1 MGKALAWG
9 VGGVGG
15 LGVGFLFCFL
25 LACIRYLHLLF
36 RYGVRDLDS
45 LSMGLWLV
53 IAYNQYFYGCLLN
66 VHVACNLVQAWNSM
80 SLTMMRWGSLSLPN
94 GPLSLGSEG
103 GGVKETI
110 K

>member
-15 LGVGFLFCFL
+15 LGVGYLCTALFL
-25 LACIRYLHLLF
+25 CIRYLHLFF

-53 IAYNQYFYGCLLN
+53 ITYKQYFYGCLLH
-66 VHVACNLVQAWNSM
+66 VHVVCNLVQA
-80 SLTMMRWGSLSLPN
+80 
-94 GPLSLGSEG
+94 
-103 GGVKETI
+103 
-110 K
+110 